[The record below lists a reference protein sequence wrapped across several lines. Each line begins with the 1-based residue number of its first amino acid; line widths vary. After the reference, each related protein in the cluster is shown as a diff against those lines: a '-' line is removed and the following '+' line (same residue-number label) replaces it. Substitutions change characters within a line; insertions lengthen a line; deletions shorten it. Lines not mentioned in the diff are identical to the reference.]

1 MEPER
6 RSEQTWGKTEAGE
19 FYNSGV
25 VKARVWQSRLPRGY
39 GKLQPAARKTEGM

>member
-6 RSEQTWGKTEAGE
+6 RSERTWGKTEAE
-19 FYNSGV
+19 DFYNSGA

-39 GKLQPAARKTEGM
+39 GKSQPAARKIE